1 MARWTDRG
9 RKCIS
14 AAMKKL
20 SSLSFLAVL
29 LANLVLAAPAFASAS
44 LPAPDWAERM
54 AGHWMGEGVRVDVA
68 TGSQTLVEVEV
79 RAEWHSEF
87 AIPAIVS
94 RNHFKETALDAEGN
108 PLRTKEYDRVYWVR
122 ESARSGSRVEIL
134 LGSGTDSSGPVGSRG
149 SFDAANLV
157 MIVQQDL
164 GSGNRVSSQSDMSN
178 PGLTLYT
185 ETFWLSGRKKIWS
198 EIRYQRLP

>member
-1 MARWTDRG
+1 MVGRW
-9 RKCIS
+9 
-14 AAMKKL
+14 A
-20 SSLSFLAVL
+20 
-29 LANLVLAAPAFASAS
+29 
-44 LPAPDWAERM
+44 
-54 AGHWMGEGVRVDVA
+54 GEGVRVDVS

-79 RAEWHSEF
+79 IAEWHSAF
-87 AIPAIVS
+87 SMPAIVS
-94 RNHFKETALDAEGN
+94 RNHFKETTLDSEGK
-108 PLRTKEYDRVYWVR
+108 PLRTRKYDRVYWVR
-122 ESARSGSRVEIL
+122 EAGRSGSTAEIL

-149 SFDAANLV
+149 SFDAASLV
-157 MIVQQDL
+157 MIVQQEL